1 VSALLRSDVVVAD
14 ARGRVERKE
23 LMTLVALLPQILLVL
38 GVGFLIANIRM
49 GVELVRWRRR
59 RVESVITWAGKKP
72 PHYGLSLAIGMML
85 GLLILFKAYLALRQS
100 STLSQWF
107 LVFGESAFGE
117 LMMFVY
123 FGYMLPLSTRITRG
137 LYAEGIWTDT
147 GFMRY
152 DQVGG
157 IKWRDGSPAT
167 LVIISRLK
175 AVARALEVPA
185 RYIAEVRRVLR
196 DQISAH
202 AIEMDEGPGLHL
214 GARDARDSV

>member
-1 VSALLRSDVVVAD
+1 
-14 ARGRVERKE
+14 
-23 LMTLVALLPQILLVL
+23 MNLVTLLPQILLVL

-49 GVELVRWRRR
+49 GIELLRWRRR
-59 RVESVITWAGKKP
+59 RAASVITWTGKKP
-72 PHYGLSLAIGMML
+72 PHYGLSLGIGVML
-85 GLLILFKAYLALRQS
+85 GLLILVKAYLALGRS
-100 STLSQWF
+100 STLSEWF
-107 LVFGESAFGE
+107 VVFGRSAFGE

-147 GFMRY
+147 GFMPY

-157 IKWRDGSPAT
+157 IRWREGSPAT

-185 RYIAEVRRVLR
+185 RYISEVRRILR
-196 DQISAH
+196 DQITAH
-202 AIEMDEGPGLHL
+202 AIEMDDGPGLHL
-214 GARDARDSV
+214 GARDARDGV

>member
-1 VSALLRSDVVVAD
+1 
-14 ARGRVERKE
+14 
-23 LMTLVALLPQILLVL
+23 MTLVALLPQILLVL
-38 GVGFLIANIRM
+38 GVGFLIANVRM
-49 GVELVRWRRR
+49 AMELARWRRR
-59 RVESVITWAGKKP
+59 RVGSVITWAGRKP
-72 PHYGLSLAIGMML
+72 PYYGLSLGIGMML
-85 GLLILFKAYLALRQS
+85 GLLILLKAYLALRRS

-107 LVFGESAFGE
+107 VVFGQSAFGE

-147 GFMRY
+147 GFMPY

-157 IKWRDGSPAT
+157 IKWREGSPAT

-175 AVARALEVPA
+175 AVARILEVPA

-196 DQISAH
+196 DQITSH

>member
-1 VSALLRSDVVVAD
+1 
-14 ARGRVERKE
+14 
-23 LMTLVALLPQILLVL
+23 MTLVTLLPQILLVL

-49 GVELVRWRRR
+49 ARELVRWRRR
-59 RVESVITWAGKKP
+59 REGSLITWAGRKP

-85 GLLILFKAYLALRQS
+85 GLLLLLKAYLALGRAS
-100 STLSQWF
+100 SLSQWF
-107 LVFGESAFGE
+107 LVFARSAFGE

-123 FGYMLPLSTRITRG
+123 FGYMLPLSTRIARG
-137 LYAEGIWTDT
+137 LYTEGIWTDS

-157 IKWRDGSPAT
+157 IRWKDGGPAT
-167 LVIISRLK
+167 LVVIPRLK
-175 AVARALEVPA
+175 TIAHALEVPA

-196 DQISAH
+196 DQISSH
-202 AIEMDEGPGLHL
+202 AIEMDDGPGLHL